1 MAACRRSFAPMSSR
15 WATLR
20 CIWTVRRAIF
30 CPTAAAGSGATG
42 ARDILPDAGALGC
55 EGQREWRDN
64 AITLSSLSTGFDK
77 LEYGTMRVSTPR
89 LTLEQPIRWLRD
101 AEHPRLTGA
110 LSLDAAKTTFSG
122 GSYLPA
128 STLKFALD
136 GRDPTWFQFT
146 GALHAEAIGPVRLSG
161 RWDGERLRGRGGQNS
176 R

>member
-1 MAACRRSFAPMSSR
+1 MQAR
-15 WATLR
+15 WD
-20 CIWTVRRAIF
+20 VK
-30 CPTAAAGSGATG
+30 GSG
-42 ARDILPDAGALGC
+42 
-55 EGQREWRDN
+55 EWRDN

-136 GRDPTWFQFT
+136 GRTRRGSSSP
-146 GALHAEAIGPVRLSG
+146 APCMPRLSVRCVCPG
-161 RWDGERLRGRGGQNS
+161 AGMANGCAARRGGQNS

>member
-1 MAACRRSFAPMSSR
+1 
-15 WATLR
+15 
-20 CIWTVRRAIF
+20 
-30 CPTAAAGSGATG
+30 
-42 ARDILPDAGALGC
+42 
-55 EGQREWRDN
+55 
-64 AITLSSLSTGFDK
+64 
-77 LEYGTMRVSTPR
+77 MRVSTPR

-161 RWDGERLRGRGGQNS
+161 RLGWRTAARPGVVAKTVANGVPAAGAAGLEDEPARRQSLRAGGLLGGS
-176 R
+176 WAGI

>member
-1 MAACRRSFAPMSSR
+1 MQAR
-15 WATLR
+15 WD
-20 CIWTVRRAIF
+20 VK
-30 CPTAAAGSGATG
+30 GSG
-42 ARDILPDAGALGC
+42 
-55 EGQREWRDN
+55 EWRDN

-128 STLKFALD
+128 STVGTRRGSSSPA
-136 GRDPTWFQFT
+136 PCM
-146 GALHAEAIGPVRLSG
+146 PRLSVRCVCPG
-161 RWDGERLRGRGGQNS
+161 AGMANGCAARRGGQNS